1 MGAKP
6 LIGITPGYAGD
17 RDRIYTAQGYVEG
30 VNNAGGLAVLLP
42 LKIGQEMLEEVL
54 DRFDGFLLAGGA
66 DIDARYFGE
75 ENLKFNGEISP
86 YRDVLEIKLAKAA
99 IDCGK
104 PLLAICR
111 GIQVLN
117 AALGGTLYQD
127 IHSQIKDRQLL
138 KHWQEAPDWYPVHD
152 VSLDRDTKLWSCFR
166 KESLGVN
173 SFHHQAVKDTGKGL
187 KVTAISSD
195 GIIEALEHESHRF
208 AVGVQWHPELMW
220 QEDREYLKL
229 FEALVNSAKER

>member
-1 MGAKP
+1 MAARP

-17 RDRIYTAQGYVEG
+17 KDRVYTGRGYMEG
-30 VNNAGGLAVLLP
+30 VNNSGGLAVLLP
-42 LKIGQEMLEEVL
+42 LKIDAELFDEVL

-86 YRDVLEIKLAKAA
+86 YRDELEMKLAKAA

-117 AALGGTLYQD
+117 ASLGGTLYQD
-127 IHSQIKDRQLL
+127 IHSQIKDRELL

-152 VSLDRDTKLWSCFR
+152 ISLERDTKLWNCFP
-166 KESLGVN
+166 KEKLGVN
-173 SFHHQAVKDTGKGL
+173 SYHHQAVKTLGKGL
-187 KVTAISSD
+187 KITAVSSD
-195 GIIEALEHESHRF
+195 GIIESIEHESHRF
-208 AVGVQWHPELMW
+208 AVGVQWHPEWMW
-220 QEDREYLKL
+220 KEDVSYLKL
-229 FEALVNSAKER
+229 FEAFVRAC